1 LLCAAAV
8 SVVAPGWRC
17 RRALRLK
24 VAMTGCHDL
33 LSPYS
38 CLFARIR
45 HKFDSCPIAG
55 QNRIQVGG
63 IEVK

>member
-1 LLCAAAV
+1 
-8 SVVAPGWRC
+8 
-17 RRALRLK
+17 
-24 VAMTGCHDL
+24 MTGCHDL

-45 HKFDSCPIAG
+45 HKFGPCPIAG